1 MKERIQQAF
10 GQTLKKYRLQQKLS
24 QEKLAELA
32 DLDRTYISQIERG
45 LKSPSIPTLISLAQ
59 ALNIKAH
66 LLISEVEEVL
76 CQSFLQERR

>member
-76 CQSFLQERR
+76 CQSFLQERK

>member
-1 MKERIQQAF
+1 LKECVQQAF

-76 CQSFLQERR
+76 CQSFLQERK